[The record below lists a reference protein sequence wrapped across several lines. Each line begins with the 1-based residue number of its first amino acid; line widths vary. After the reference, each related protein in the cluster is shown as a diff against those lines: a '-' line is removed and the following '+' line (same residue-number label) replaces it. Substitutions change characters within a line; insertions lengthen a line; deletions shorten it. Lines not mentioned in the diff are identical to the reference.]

1 MRRLRISWLALG
13 LLAGGWLAQACFA
26 QSAEE
31 LESPAV
37 NRIATRLN
45 CPCGCKTNMA
55 CRMDPYP
62 CRTCWDNK
70 KKILKMEQAGM
81 SDQAILASFA
91 SEMGPNTVVVPPGI
105 LGSLSFYTAAALGL
119 ILVVFV
125 IRKLSRKEAAVARR
139 RSAARSSFRSLSRS
153 NREGSG
159 KARLMVLSAAV
170 VLVMGTLLFTLFV
183 RSQDVPEAPAVSPTA
198 HLEER
203 KAQIYENLRDLQF
216 EFRLGKLS
224 DADYQKTKVDLQ
236 RELAKVLAEID
247 AVQPVAPVR
256 ASARQGRRRLVGL
269 RQVPALRR

>member
-1 MRRLRISWLALG
+1 MRRLKTSWLALG
-13 LLAGGWLAQACFA
+13 LLAGGCLAQACFA

-62 CRTCWDNK
+62 CKTCWDNK
-70 KKILKMEQAGM
+70 KKILQMEQAGM

-125 IRKLSRKEAAVARR
+125 IRKLSRKEAAVA
-139 RSAARSSFRSLSRS
+139 AAGGLPHDP
-153 NREGSG
+153 
-159 KARLMVLSAAV
+159 
-170 VLVMGTLLFTLFV
+170 LLD
-183 RSQDVPEAPAVSPTA
+183 RYHD
-198 HLEER
+198 
-203 KAQIYENLRDLQF
+203 QIEK
-216 EFRLGKLS
+216 EVEKL
-224 DADYQKTKVDLQ
+224 D
-236 RELAKVLAEID
+236 
-247 AVQPVAPVR
+247 
-256 ASARQGRRRLVGL
+256 
-269 RQVPALRR
+269 